1 MTMTASAIRKIV
13 LTSVLCLMAGPALA
27 QEDYENC
34 KDHPLFSRMPN
45 HYIYGCKHS
54 QFEMRRFPV
63 GPMDKE
69 GKAKLRE
76 VEGEFW
82 FLDYVLKEGATPASG
97 LQIQRNFQNAAKRAG
112 GTVEGS
118 YPEWCTFYLDESFSG
133 GPSCTNYGTT
143 LKLNKGG
150 KDYWVFVN
158 AAGAGGGPG
167 YRLFILAVGQM
178 QQDVSVNELVDK
190 LNKEGF
196 LTLYVNFDTGKA
208 TIKPD
213 SAKTLD
219 DAAAVLKAASTLKIE
234 VGGHT
239 DNVGT
244 PQANEKLSAD
254 RAKAVMDALVKR
266 GIAANRLTAK
276 GYGQSAPIADNRSE
290 DGRAKNRRV
299 ELVKK

>member
-1 MTMTASAIRKIV
+1 
-13 LTSVLCLMAGPALA
+13 
-27 QEDYENC
+27 
-34 KDHPLFSRMPN
+34 MPN
-45 HYIYGCKHS
+45 HYIYGCDHS

-69 GKAKLRE
+69 GKAKLVE

-82 FLDYVLKEGATPASG
+82 SIDYLLNEGATKASG
-97 LQIQRNFQNAAKRAG
+97 LQIQRNYQNAAKKAG
-112 GTVEGS
+112 GTVEGT

-167 YRLFILAVGQM
+167 YKLYILAVGEM
-178 QQDVSVNELVDK
+178 QQDVSVNELVEK
-190 LNKEGF
+190 LNKDGF

-213 SAKTLD
+213 SDKTLD
-219 DAAAVLKAASTLKIE
+219 DAAAALKAASSLKIE

-254 RAKAVMDALVKR
+254 RAQAVMAALVKR
-266 GIAANRLTAK
+266 GVAASRLTAK
-276 GYGQSAPIADNRSE
+276 GYGQSSPIADNRSE